1 MLQRLKDLIQSI
13 RDAYAGPAVALGG
26 AAADVAGNGAARAA
40 SGIAGAK
47 GALLVLAALGAGG
60 YLI

>member
-26 AAADVAGNGAARAA
+26 ALRPAPA
-40 SGIAGAK
+40 
-47 GALLVLAALGAGG
+47 
-60 YLI
+60 